1 MKIKVGVSKKR
12 VHLTEETFHKL
23 FNEVNLEVR
32 NYLKQPGEYA
42 STSTVDLKLNG
53 KIISHVRVVGPLRKY
68 NQIELDR
75 NTASEL
81 GINPPV
87 RQSGDL
93 ADSLSNTIAGPNGEL
108 ETNGVIVAE
117 RHIHM
122 SEEDANKYHLQ
133 NHELIKVYKNDKYLF
148 DAHIKIG
155 NFVNELHIDTEE
167 EIIYDLHQDS
177 EVEIYVEN
185 R

>member
-1 MKIKVGVSKKR
+1 
-12 VHLTEETFHKL
+12 
-23 FNEVNLEVR
+23 
-32 NYLKQPGEYA
+32 
-42 STSTVDLKLNG
+42 
-53 KIISHVRVVGPLRKY
+53 
-68 NQIELDR
+68 
-75 NTASEL
+75 
-81 GINPPV
+81 
-87 RQSGDL
+87 
-93 ADSLSNTIAGPNGEL
+93 
-108 ETNGVIVAE
+108 
-117 RHIHM
+117 M